1 MKRKLLY
8 LSGALGILLLVVIA
22 AFYYLS
28 TALSSKDVK
37 EFLITQIERHMP
49 KTTVNIEHVTYRLGP
64 SLLFE
69 LQGLDIKLKENRPG
83 RELFFV
89 SKAFIQT
96 PLLAFFS
103 PSTITDIII
112 SSPQISYYE
121 FQDGVNNWS
130 RGRGKKRPQPKPP
143 PAQLK
148 QPARPSGQ
156 LGPMTIFST
165 LLKNSNIHIR
175 LDHTTVHYQ
184 TKEDVHGE
192 LFIKKFLL
200 KNALSNSAAFE
211 IQSSWKKFTLAQGQL
226 SSNLL
231 LIGEADILALL
242 EQGRVKSKV
251 ELRLTE
257 NQWSGTPL
265 QLPDIKAEVLLTAN
279 PSEGP
284 SALLNLH
291 AGDVLEL
298 QAKVLPGE
306 ALRLEQLN
314 VHISL
319 APALK
324 MLGLKARGLELK
336 NAKINIQGLAVLTK
350 PWHLDLQ
357 IKSLG
362 KVGYS
367 LLDDPLTATLSG
379 VLKKNRLNL
388 KAAVEST
395 AGTGTMTLQTTLPK
409 ELKQTSLTRLSN
421 NKLRLRLRR
430 IKITQR
436 DLQRLLAL
444 GIREKDPPPA
454 LSSAPASPAARTIPG
469 FRLHLEGENMTLGK
483 TQLAFKGLVVSKN
496 NHLQSKGLSLGI
508 GGGKAKISFASS
520 IKPRGVDTKFEVE
533 MEKVNLDDFAP
544 FTPSF
549 WGKFSGLTTTQLQGT
564 LNHRQGKAIYDI
576 TLNSSTTKGGIEQL
590 KLDHFLIG
598 YADKIPA
605 LKKHLAKNQ
614 LKLSNQFEHL
624 LIKGRLQ
631 NHHHQIK
638 KIDFIGAKSLWQ
650 IQGHGQFFFNHP
662 SNLSNIILTFKD
674 RRPVSSRK
682 LKRSIGTNTIALR
695 LTGKGWSV
703 APDYAYTLKKVAVT
717 TAKAQGKK
725 AVKRRG
731 KKLLKKYLKG
741 KNLNKANKLLKG
753 IFK

>member
-8 LSGALGILLLVVIA
+8 LSGALGILLLIATA

-28 TALSSKDVK
+28 TVLSNKDVK

-49 KTTVNIEHVTYRLGP
+49 KTTVNIEHITYRLGP

-69 LQGLDIKLKENRPG
+69 IQGLDIKLKENRPG

-89 SKAFIQT
+89 SKAFIQI

-103 PSTITDIII
+103 PSTVTDIII

-143 PAQLK
+143 PAQQK
-148 QPARPSGQ
+148 QPARPPGQ
-156 LGPMTIFST
+156 LGPRTIFSA
-165 LLKNSNIHIR
+165 LLKNSNVHIR
-175 LDHTTVHYQ
+175 LDRTTIHYQ
-184 TKEDVHGE
+184 TKEDIHGE

-211 IQSSWKKFTLAQGQL
+211 IQSSLKKFTLAQGQL

-257 NQWSGTPL
+257 NQWSSAPL
-265 QLPDIKAEVLLTAN
+265 SLPDIKAEALLTAT

-284 SALLNLH
+284 SALLHLH

-314 VHISL
+314 AHISL

-324 MLGLKARGLELK
+324 MLGLKASGLELK
-336 NAKINIQGLAVLTK
+336 NAKINIQGLAVLAK

-362 KVGYS
+362 KVRYS
-367 LLDDPLTATLSG
+367 LLDDPLAATLSG
-379 VLKKNRLNL
+379 VLKKKNQLNL

-395 AGTGTMTLQTTLPK
+395 AGTGTITLQTTLPK
-409 ELKQTSLTRLSN
+409 ELEKTSLTRLSN

-436 DLQRLLAL
+436 DLQRLLLL
-444 GIREKDPPPA
+444 GMGKKAPPPT
-454 LSSAPASPAARTIPG
+454 LPSATRTIPD
-469 FRLHLEGENMTLGK
+469 FRLHLEAENITLGK
-483 TQLAFKGLVVSKN
+483 TQLAFKGLVISKN
-496 NHLQSKGLSLGI
+496 NHLQSKDFSLGI
-508 GGGKAKISFASS
+508 GGGKAKVNFSSS
-520 IKPRGVDTKFEVE
+520 IKPRGIDTKFWVD
-533 MEKVNLDDFAP
+533 MKKVNLDDFAP
-544 FTPSF
+544 FAPGF

-564 LNHRQGKAIYDI
+564 LNHRQGKTIYDI

-590 KLDHFLIG
+590 ELDHFLIG
-598 YADKIPA
+598 YADNIPA
-605 LKKHLAKNQ
+605 LKKHWAQNQ
-614 LKLSNQFEHL
+614 LKLSGQFEHL

-631 NHHHQIK
+631 NHRHQVK
-638 KIDFIGAKSLWQ
+638 KIDFIGTKSLWQ

-662 SNLSNIILTFKD
+662 SNLSTIILTFKD
-674 RRPVSSRK
+674 RRPVSSKK
-682 LKRSIGTNTIALR
+682 LKQSIGTDTVPLR

-703 APDYAYTLKKVAVT
+703 APDYAYTLKKVTVT

-725 AVKRRG
+725 TVKRRG
-731 KKLLKKYLKG
+731 KKLLKKYLKE
-741 KNLNKANKLLKG
+741 KNLDKANKLLKD